1 MIMRSSLPDPE
12 VPDVPVHHHVLAR
25 AEELCCKPAL
35 VDDATGDVI
44 TYAELARSV
53 RALAGAFAHRGMRRG
68 DVLAVFSPN
77 HLYYPVVFHA
87 ASLAG
92 LTVTTVATLATAK
105 DVADQLR
112 DCRATTLVTV
122 SSLMECAA
130 AGASAAGIDDI
141 LIMDVAEGFSSVGE
155 LIDEGHPPPQVE
167 FHSAA
172 DVVALPYSSGTTGLP
187 KGVMLTHRN
196 LVANLC
202 QMQSSLDYAADDTLL
217 AVLPFFH
224 IYGMQV
230 LMNLGLTVGSTIVIM
245 SGFAPDRYLS
255 ALTRHGVTRAHVA
268 PPMLVALVNH
278 PSVEAYDLSALR
290 SVFSAAAPLGAE
302 LSRVAAKRLGC
313 RVGQGY
319 GMTELSPASHL
330 VRSDD
335 PDPVPGCV
343 GTLVAGT
350 EARLVD
356 PVTGENGLQG
366 EVWVR
371 GPQVMKGYLGRPD
384 ATAEIMDEE
393 GWLRTGDIGRVDD
406 AGNLFLVDRIKDLIK
421 YKGYQVAPA
430 ELEAVLLTHPEIAA
444 AAVVSADVGGQ
455 EVPKAFV
462 VPTPGAT
469 LTTSQ
474 VIDYVA
480 GLVAPYKKVRAVE
493 LTDAIPTSPSGK
505 ILRRELRL
513 RGSRAEQPAGHGT

>member
-1 MIMRSSLPDPE
+1 MIMRSSLSDLE
-12 VPDVPVHHHVLAR
+12 VPDVPVHEHVLAR
-25 AEELCCKPAL
+25 AEDLCCKPAL
-35 VDDATGDVI
+35 VDDATGEVI
-44 TYAELARSV
+44 TYAQLARAV
-53 RALAGAFAHRGMRRG
+53 RALAGAFMDRGMRRG
-68 DVLAVFSPN
+68 DVIAIFSPN
-77 HLYYPVVFHA
+77 HVYYPVVFHA

-92 LTVTTVATLATAK
+92 LTVTTVGALATAK
-105 DVADQLR
+105 DLAGQLR

-130 AGASAAGIDDI
+130 AGAAAADVTDI
-141 LIMDVAEGFSSVGE
+141 MVMDTHAGHQSIRE
-155 LIDEGHPPPQVE
+155 LIDEAHLLPHVE
-167 FHSAA
+167 ICPSA

-202 QMQSSLDYAADDTLL
+202 QMQSSLGYTADDTLL

-230 LMNLGLTVGSTIVIM
+230 LMNLGLAAGSTIVVM
-245 SGFAPDRYLS
+245 SRFATDRYLG
-255 ALTRHGVTRAHVA
+255 ALARHSVTHAHVA

-278 PSVEAYDLSALR
+278 PAVETYDLSALR
-290 SVFSAAAPLGAE
+290 SVFSAAAPLDPD
-302 LSRVAAKRLGC
+302 LSNLTAKRLGC
-313 RVGQGY
+313 PVGQGY

-335 PDPVPGCV
+335 PAPIPGCV

-356 PVTGENGLQG
+356 PLTGEDGPEG
-366 EVWVR
+366 EIWVR

-384 ATAEIMDEE
+384 ATAEMIDEE

-406 AGNLFLVDRIKDLIK
+406 EGNLFLVDRIKDLIK

-444 AAVVSADVGGQ
+444 AAVVGVEVEGQ

-462 VPTPGAT
+462 VPVPGAVP
-469 LTTSQ
+469 TTSQ
-474 VIDYVA
+474 VIEYVA
-480 GLVAPYKKVRAVE
+480 ARVAPYKKVREVE
-493 LTDAIPTSPSGK
+493 LIATIPTSPSGK
-505 ILRRELRL
+505 ILRKELRL
-513 RGSRAEQPAGHGT
+513 RGNRAAPRAGLLS